1 MFRGE
6 QWVLGRVHLEKM
18 DEFWVFPKKIK
29 VDFRDLMILKFRF
42 LSSKKSFS
50 GKYPAF
56 GLFFFWVLRVW
67 AGQPQKTLLSKLCM
81 YLRIIQDL
89 FDSKWLVCEDT
100 DLLPEASHS
109 HKTFEQLVSFPSV
122 AGLWNLRDPPWQA
135 PGELRNWRL
144 FRQREAWSQIRLQ
157 VLAFRVAKH
166 N

>member
-1 MFRGE
+1 MSFREGTSGKNG
-6 QWVLGRVHLEKM
+6 WILGLSQKNQSRFQGSDDSQISVF
-18 DEFWVFPKKIK
+18 EFKKIL
-29 VDFRDLMILKFRF
+29 FREVPSLWT
-42 LSSKKSFS
+42 
-50 GKYPAF
+50 
-56 GLFFFWVLRVW
+56 FFFWVLRVW